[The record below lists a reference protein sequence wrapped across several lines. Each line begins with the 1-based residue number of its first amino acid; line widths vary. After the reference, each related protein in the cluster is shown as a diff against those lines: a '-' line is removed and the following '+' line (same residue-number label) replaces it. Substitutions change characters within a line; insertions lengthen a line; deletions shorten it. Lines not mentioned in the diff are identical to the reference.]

1 MKTDVVADSND
12 EGPHRNEGPHRIVRP
27 SLEEFSDACFAAESF
42 APQPLP
48 VKLRPIVKTKSCEL
62 DLHHTTSEENIVV
75 YLNKLSDLV
84 TSFQH
89 NCSDPSAN
97 VKMEGRNICT
107 YYQFM
112 FSFQ

>member
-1 MKTDVVADSND
+1 MLLLTAMMRVHTELYGRVLKSFLMRALQQ
-12 EGPHRNEGPHRIVRP
+12 
-27 SLEEFSDACFAAESF
+27 SLS

-75 YLNKLSDLV
+75 NLNKLSDLIA
-84 TSFQH
+84 SFQH
-89 NCSDPSAN
+89 DCSDPSAN
-97 VKMEGRNICT
+97 VKIESRNICT

>member
-1 MKTDVVADSND
+1 MCALLQS
-12 EGPHRNEGPHRIVRP
+12 
-27 SLEEFSDACFAAESF
+27 S

-75 YLNKLSDLV
+75 NLNKLSDLV

-89 NCSDPSAN
+89 DCSDTSAY
-97 VKMEGRNICT
+97 VK
-107 YYQFM
+107 
-112 FSFQ
+112 